1 MKVDFVF
8 DEGSSKEDTYLIGK
22 NIFGVFDG
30 ANSINKF
37 FDESGK
43 PAGLIAASI
52 VRDEFAKNID
62 SLKGT
67 AISSNDKLRER
78 MLSENIDISDKP
90 NLWCSQSAVVRVD
103 KDSFEWLQVGDSNIL
118 VIYKDGSFRLMVENY
133 DHDRHVMIVWKK
145 LAKLNQKR
153 IKQIISANI
162 TYGVFNGE
170 KDFAKF
176 IHTGRESLD
185 NVIHIILFTD
195 GLILPKE
202 NPEESDDFGTF
213 VKLFLE
219 GGLENVKNH
228 VRHLEKYDPE
238 CWEYPRYKQYD
249 DIAAISI
256 SF

>member
-78 MLSENIDISDKP
+78 MLSEN
-90 NLWCSQSAVVRVD
+90 
-103 KDSFEWLQVGDSNIL
+103 
-118 VIYKDGSFRLMVENY
+118 
-133 DHDRHVMIVWKK
+133 
-145 LAKLNQKR
+145 
-153 IKQIISANI
+153 
-162 TYGVFNGE
+162 
-170 KDFAKF
+170 
-176 IHTGRESLD
+176 
-185 NVIHIILFTD
+185 
-195 GLILPKE
+195 
-202 NPEESDDFGTF
+202 
-213 VKLFLE
+213 
-219 GGLENVKNH
+219 
-228 VRHLEKYDPE
+228 
-238 CWEYPRYKQYD
+238 
-249 DIAAISI
+249 
-256 SF
+256 